1 MTARQLRITTDLRW
15 KQLRCHKGEIQLK
28 KLLILIFGSVLILG
42 IASTAGATL
51 MFEASDAGGTGSAEW
66 NLVNVTGTVWT
77 ILIDNTSPLTLDDGT
92 GTNSPGI
99 TGLGFDY
106 SGAATITGWTLTAAD
121 TTELNLTGDWVD
133 GPGSQDTVLDFNVST
148 DNGSKGALY
157 NPSANSGFGGPPQYF
172 TTATLVIDWDTEA
185 ATLIAE
191 SAYVRMQNVGLDGE
205 GSLKMNPVPEPATM
219 LLLGTGLVSLAGLG
233 RKKFFKK

>member
-1 MTARQLRITTDLRW
+1 M
-15 KQLRCHKGEIQLK
+15 K
-28 KLLILIFGSVLILG
+28 KLFILIFGSLLILG
-42 IASTAGATL
+42 IGSTAGATL

-66 NLVNVTGTVWT
+66 NLVTVTGDMWT
-77 ILIDNTSPLTLDDGT
+77 ILIDNTSPTTLDDGT
-92 GTNSPGI
+92 GINSPGI
-99 TGLGFDY
+99 TGLGFNY
-106 SGAATITGWTLTAAD
+106 SGTATITGWTLTAD
-121 TTELNLTGDWVD
+121 GVELNTSGDWVD

-157 NPSANSGFGGPPQYF
+157 NPLATSGFGGPPQYF
-172 TTATLVIDWDTEA
+172 TTATLSIDWSDND

-219 LLLGTGLVSLAGLG
+219 LLLGTGLVSIAGFG